1 MQPIRSK
8 NNFPKTKL
16 CKREGK
22 SFGQSTERFA
32 TNAERAQK
40 EQLVA
45 DFKKNESKLTA
56 ELNRNRLNLKLLK
69 DRSEHHR

>member
-1 MQPIRSK
+1 LVNQQK
-8 NNFPKTKL
+8 DL
-16 CKREGK
+16 
-22 SFGQSTERFA
+22 A
-32 TNAERAQK
+32 TINAERAQK

-45 DFKKNESKLTA
+45 EFKKNESKLTA